1 VSDADPQQF
10 DIVVI
15 GGSVAGSAVAATLSD
30 EGYSVALIERE
41 AAFRD
46 RARGEGI
53 HPWGMDEAEELGL
66 LELLRAGGAHPLPVW
81 LTYVDRVPVEPLLMA
96 EHSARGHVEQGVF
109 HPTLQETML
118 AYAREHRVSVY
129 RPASLVALDRRDD
142 RVFVGIEQDGETI
155 SLAAQI
161 VIGADGTH
169 SKTRSQVGIA
179 TEKDV
184 LHHWFA
190 GVLID
195 GFGGDPDAAH
205 SSLVAGGRFFIL
217 PQGNGRARAY
227 LALMPVRIAAIQAD
241 RSGRALLQ
249 LIAEYLPD
257 GMLADAEPAGPQ
269 GIFSNADIWP
279 ETAAADRIVLI
290 GDAAGTND
298 PSVGNGIAMAL
309 RDVRELR
316 DAIRESG
323 LTQTALDLYALRRA
337 RYYGALRQYASWM
350 GEIWLEEGPEA
361 DAKRV
366 RFRTAREMD
375 PDAGG
380 FNMITMLG
388 PRDLVPTEAARARFF
403 GEAAPTPG

>member
-205 SSLVAGGRFFIL
+205 SSLVAGGRFFLL

>member
-205 SSLVAGGRFFIL
+205 SSLVAGGRFFLL

-316 DAIRESG
+316 DTIRESG

-380 FNMITMLG
+380 FNMITMVG

>member
-1 VSDADPQQF
+1 MSDADPQQF

-118 AYAREHRVSVY
+118 VYAREHRVSVY

-142 RVFVGIEQDGETI
+142 RVFVGVEQDGETI

-323 LTQTALDLYALRRA
+323 LTQTALELYALRRA